1 MRSKIGLKPII
12 NEAAAVAALKMLK
25 FDNFWTLKSPLSATD
40 LQQPQRARR
49 VAFLGF
55 TKSENSTAG
64 TESILGQRHK
74 IKAAKDI
81 TFSPEVIVYGMKV
94 LSYLI
99 IVYVYLLCYFCGC

>member
-1 MRSKIGLKPII
+1 MRSKIGLKSII
-12 NEAAAVAALKMLK
+12 NEAATVALETLK
-25 FDNFWTLKSPLSATD
+25 FDNFWTLKSPLSAAD

-55 TKSENSTAG
+55 TKSENSTAR
-64 TESILGQRHK
+64 TESILGQRPK
-74 IKAAKDI
+74 IKAAKGI
-81 TFSPEVIVYGMKV
+81 TSSPEVIVYGMKF